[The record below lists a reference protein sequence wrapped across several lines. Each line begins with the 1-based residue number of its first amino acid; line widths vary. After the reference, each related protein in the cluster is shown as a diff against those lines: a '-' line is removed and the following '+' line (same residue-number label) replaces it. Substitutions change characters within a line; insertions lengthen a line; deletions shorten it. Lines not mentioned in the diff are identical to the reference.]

1 MLRFEVLAHP
11 VHRKV
16 QITHRTNHW
25 PMQANSISRT
35 LGRPCSLGPRLSQR
49 LSTDVSLAKGCKKV
63 SQMNLVNDINENF
76 ETINENFEKIDESF
90 NRLEE
95 MMVFTMTLTLIN
107 TASSVGMLLHMM
119 SSLVK

>member
-1 MLRFEVLAHP
+1 
-11 VHRKV
+11 
-16 QITHRTNHW
+16 
-25 PMQANSISRT
+25 MQANSISQT

-49 LSTDVSLAKGCKKV
+49 LSTPLCSQAKGCKKV

-76 ETINENFEKIDESF
+76 ETINENFEKIDERF

-95 MMVFTMTLTLIN
+95 KMVFTMTLTLIN